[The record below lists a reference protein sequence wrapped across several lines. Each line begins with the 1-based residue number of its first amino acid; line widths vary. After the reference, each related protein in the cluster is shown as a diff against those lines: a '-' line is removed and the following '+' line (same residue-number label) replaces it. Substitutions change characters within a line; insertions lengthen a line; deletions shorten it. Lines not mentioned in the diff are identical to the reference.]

1 MEYISITKP
10 GLVEVLTK
18 SVPVPKKNE
27 ALLKLLYGGI
37 CGSDLGTYRGTF
49 AYSSYPCIPGH
60 EISAQIIEIGENEYN
75 LKPGMNITVNP
86 YFNCG
91 TCYSCRRGF
100 VNCCMSNKTM
110 GVQREGGFSQ
120 YLTIQNDRIID
131 GKGLDPKTLA
141 LIEPFCI
148 GFHGVKKADIKKG
161 EKVLVIGT
169 GTVGILAALS
179 AKIFGAK
186 VYVCDI
192 SKEKLEYATR
202 FGFDGFIL
210 NDGHGGLEEGL
221 KKYTAND
228 GFDVVIEAVGNPTTF
243 QDSINMVAFCGR
255 IILIGIAKANLDFFF
270 TIIQKKEIK
279 IFGSR
284 NALTEDFIQ
293 LIDFCKDKKVCLD
306 GIITNIY
313 PYRNASQAFEYFSKN
328 QGSVLKI
335 LLEF

>member
-10 GLVEVLTK
+10 GIVEVLTK
-18 SVPVPKKNE
+18 PTPAPAENE
-27 ALLKLLYGGI
+27 ALLKLMYGGI

-60 EISAQIIEIGENEYN
+60 EISARIIEIGANERN
-75 LKPGMNITVNP
+75 LKPGMDVTVNP

-100 VNCCMSNKTM
+100 LNCCMSNKTM
-110 GVQREGGFSQ
+110 GVQRDGGFAQ
-120 YLTIQNDRIID
+120 FFTIPNERIID
-131 GKGLDPKTLA
+131 GKGLDAKTLA

-148 GFHGVKKADIKKG
+148 GYHGVKKADIKKE

-179 AKIFGAK
+179 AKLFGAK

-192 SKEKLEYATR
+192 SKEKLDYAAR
-202 FGFDGFIL
+202 FNFDGAIL
-210 NDGHGGLEEGL
+210 NDGRGGLEAGL
-221 KKYTAND
+221 KEYTFND
-228 GFDVVIEAVGNPTTF
+228 GFDVVIEAVGSPNTF
-243 QDSINMVAFCGR
+243 LDSINMVAFCGR
-255 IILIGIAKANLDFFF
+255 VVLIGIAKANLDFFF

-284 NALTEDFIQ
+284 NALTEDFKQ
-293 LIDFCKDKKVCLD
+293 LIDYCKNGKVHLD
-306 GIITNIY
+306 DIITDIY
-313 PYRNASQAFEYFSKN
+313 PFRSASQAFEHFSKN
-328 QGSVLKI
+328 QGSTLKI
-335 LLEF
+335 LLKF